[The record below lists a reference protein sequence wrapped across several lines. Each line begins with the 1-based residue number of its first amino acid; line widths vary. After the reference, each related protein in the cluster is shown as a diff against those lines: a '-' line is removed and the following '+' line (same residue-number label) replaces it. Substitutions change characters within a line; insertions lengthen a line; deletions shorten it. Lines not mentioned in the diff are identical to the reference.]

1 MSGSDERKETREAQA
16 EADILIVRARV
27 CDGAG
32 EPWFPANV
40 AIKDDRIQAVGVSV
54 NPPARRRID
63 AEGLVLSPGFIDVH
77 THADGNILKHP
88 GAENFLV
95 QGVTTVVGGNC
106 GESSLPIGQHL
117 DQVEQA
123 RPAVNYATLAGHG
136 KIRRE
141 VMGMAAREP
150 DRKELSA
157 MCRLAGEAMRQ
168 GALGMSSGL
177 FYVPG
182 AWAECREITEIA
194 REIAAWGGLY
204 ATHKRSAGGQVFE
217 AVTEAANVGLQAG
230 IAVQISHLKVLHRRG
245 RTTGDRMEKLIAHIQ
260 SYREKGVDIAWD
272 VHPYPATQT
281 SLGAVVIPEWVSEGG
296 KLSERLKKTD
306 IRERIHSEVAGKM
319 AWIGGA
325 DKIQIADSE
334 MGGQTLTELAKRRGT
349 DPAFTAMDLAAEVNP
364 RCIFHALRREDVDM
378 ALMSDPGMVASDGG
392 VVSGPNLVHPRNFG
406 TFPRVL
412 GDYVRERR
420 LLGLEAAV
428 RKMTFMPARKFA
440 LADRGLVAPG
450 MKADIVIFD
459 PQCIGSRAD
468 FEHYNIP
475 PEGIHAVL
483 VNGKVALETGR
494 ADSDTGRFGEILR
507 GPKRSG
513 TVFSRNISAP
523 GVSN

>member
-1 MSGSDERKETREAQA
+1 MRGADERKETRGERE
-16 EADILIVRARV
+16 EADILIVGARV

-63 AEGLVLSPGFIDVH
+63 AGGLVLSPGFIDVH
-77 THADGNILKHP
+77 THADRDILKHP
-88 GAENFLV
+88 AADNFLV

-106 GESSLPIGQHL
+106 GASSLPIGQHL
-117 DQVEQA
+117 DLVEQA

-136 KIRRE
+136 TLRRE

-150 DRKELSA
+150 DRKELST
-157 MCRLAGEAMRQ
+157 MCRLAGEAMHQ
-168 GALGMSSGL
+168 GALGMSTGL

-182 AWAECREITEIA
+182 AWAECREIVGIA
-194 REIAAWGGLY
+194 REVAAWGGLY

-245 RTTGDRMEKLIAHIQ
+245 RTTGERMEEVIAHIQ
-260 SYREKGVDIAWD
+260 NYREQGVDIAWD

-281 SLGAVVIPEWVSEGG
+281 RLSSVVIPEWVSEGG
-296 KLSERLKKTD
+296 KLSGRLKD
-306 IRERIHSEVAGKM
+306 DAIRERIHSEVAGKM

-325 DKIQIADSE
+325 DKIQIADPE
-334 MGGQTLTELAKRRGT
+334 VGGQTLAELAKRRGT
-349 DPAFTAMDLAAEVNP
+349 DPVSAAMDLTAEVNP

-392 VVSGPNLVHPRNFG
+392 VVSGLNLVHPRNFG

-428 RKMTFMPARKFA
+428 RKMTFMPARRLA
-440 LADRGLVAPG
+440 LADRGLIAPG
-450 MKADIVIFD
+450 MKADIVLFD
-459 PQCIGSRAD
+459 PQIAGSQAD
-468 FEHYNIP
+468 FEHYNTP
-475 PEGIHAVL
+475 PDGIHTVL
-483 VNGKVALETGR
+483 VNGKVALAKDR

-507 GPKRSG
+507 GPQRSG
-513 TVFSRNISAP
+513 TVIPRNIFAP
-523 GVSN
+523 GVSQ